1 MKYSLFLQS
10 LKIAV
15 GKLTETFFLRTSVE
29 IALSELWAFAAN
41 ENVNTEKLVKL
52 AYYAI
57 IRTIGACH
65 KVNPGI
71 LVIVDEK
78 FIEV

>member
-1 MKYSLFLQS
+1 MQ
-10 LKIAV
+10 
-15 GKLTETFFLRTSVE
+15 LTETFFLRTSLE
-29 IALSELWAFAAN
+29 IAVSKLWAFAAN

-52 AYYAI
+52 AYYEI
-57 IRTIGACH
+57 FRTIGACH

>member
-1 MKYSLFLQS
+1 MQ
-10 LKIAV
+10 
-15 GKLTETFFLRTSVE
+15 LTETFFLRTSLE

-41 ENVNTEKLVKL
+41 ENVNTETLVKL
-52 AYYAI
+52 AYYEI
-57 IRTIGACH
+57 FRTIGTCH
-65 KVNPGI
+65 EVNSGI